1 MSKKAGKTI
10 VAKVTDKNGVECTKL
25 PSCFTFKFT
34 CTQAKVDLIELTRT
48 GGLYP
53 LLVGLNKDGINAIS
67 TAPVDRAEGAEGAEG
82 VEGAEGAEGGAEY
95 VFFKLFMNYFDDETG
110 DLVLP
115 LVNTTKVHSPTHA
128 EISGQYYD
136 DYRCASP
143 AETVIKIAAFQ
154 LTLGGGDLS
163 PPAPPLGGD
172 LSSPLGGVGGD
183 LSCSLLLRLAEPMN
197 VLRENTLCLVLQKIL
212 GRLKSHVSGVTEVN

>member
-34 CTQAKVDLIELTRT
+34 CAQAKVDLIELART

-53 LLVGLNKDGINAIS
+53 LLVELNKDGINAIS
-67 TAPVDRAEGAEGAEG
+67 TAPVDPVDPVDRAEGAEGADR
-82 VEGAEGAEGGAEY
+82 AEY

-154 LTLGGGDLS
+154 LTLGGDKS
-163 PPAPPLGGD
+163 PPAPPLGVD
-172 LSSPLGGVGGD
+172 LASTAPPLGGGGGD
-183 LSCSLLLRLAEPMN
+183 LACSLLLRLAEPMN

-212 GRLKSHVSGVTEVN
+212 GRLKSHVSGVTE